1 MYQLVRF
8 DQYDYTELS
17 KIKVSK
23 YRGKGRTGYYNNA
36 IIMLDTETS
45 KSGPVMHDIN
55 GDIIPQPNYVVAFTL
70 SIRFKG
76 ENICTLYGNRPSE
89 LMECINHLRTN
100 MAGTLFIYIFN
111 LPYDYFFL
119 RKFLFK
125 SFGYPKKQLC
135 IKAHKPIL
143 FEFHNDIILKDAYVL
158 SGRKLEKWAED
169 LNVEHKKSCGKWD
182 YSRIRQQSDTSF
194 TPDELEYIEHDTLAG
209 VECLEATMLN
219 LNKNIASIPY
229 TVTGIVRDRV
239 KAEGEKQKAHTD
251 FLRCVPGLTTQ
262 QKLEKVFH
270 GGYTHGNRYYYG
282 EILNN
287 VKCFD
292 FTSSYPFIMLA
303 FKLPCS
309 KFSELEGSYSITEI
323 LSDST
328 DYAFIFKFC
337 AYGVNLKD
345 YLTPMPYL
353 QFSKCTVCINP
364 VLDNGRIIAC
374 DYCEIYLTEYDLMIL
389 NDLYNFERHACVEVE
404 YSLKRYLPRWY
415 TDIVYNLFKDKCTKK
430 GGDTAVYALIKGMLN
445 SL

>member
-1 MYQLVRF
+1 M
-8 DQYDYTELS
+8 
-17 KIKVSK
+17 
-23 YRGKGRTGYYNNA
+23 
-36 IIMLDTETS
+36 
-45 KSGPVMHDIN
+45 
-55 GDIIPQPNYVVAFTL
+55 
-70 SIRFKG
+70 
-76 ENICTLYGNRPSE
+76 
-89 LMECINHLRTN
+89 
-100 MAGTLFIYIFN
+100 
-111 LPYDYFFL
+111 FL
-119 RKFLFK
+119 
-125 SFGYPKKQLC
+125 
-135 IKAHKPIL
+135 
-143 FEFHNDIILKDAYVL
+143 
-158 SGRKLEKWAED
+158 
-169 LNVEHKKSCGKWD
+169 
-182 YSRIRQQSDTSF
+182 
-194 TPDELEYIEHDTLAG
+194 
-209 VECLEATMLN
+209 
-219 LNKNIASIPY
+219 
-229 TVTGIVRDRV
+229 
-239 KAEGEKQKAHTD
+239 
-251 FLRCVPGLTTQ
+251 
-262 QKLEKVFH
+262 